1 MDFTLSDEQQMLKDS
16 VEKFVASEYGTSQR
30 EKMVAAPEAFNK
42 THWQT
47 FADLGW
53 LTIPFSEEQG
63 GFGGGI
69 VESATVMESFG
80 KALVLEPFIDT
91 VLLAGQLLARGANTA
106 DHELLLSQ
114 IMSGELQAA
123 FAWQE
128 RQSRFSLNQCSTTAK
143 KQGSQYKLSGSKTLV
158 SNAAANFLV
167 VSART
172 SGRDG
177 DDKGISLF
185 VVNCDDSITT
195 TRIRLM
201 DGRQVLNVKLDEV
214 TVSSEALL
222 GELGEALPL
231 MQSVV
236 DEATIALCAEAV
248 GAMDYLYKA
257 TADYTATR
265 KQFGQAI
272 GKFQALQHR
281 MVDMFMK
288 TEQCRSLLIKA
299 MCAVSDNS
307 EDQQEAVSAVK
318 SMVGRYGRAVAEEAV
333 QIHGGMGV
341 TNEMNIG
348 HYLKRLMMIDA
359 TFGNADFHRRRFCN
373 SRYREQKLDLA
384 IAS

>member
-1 MDFTLSDEQQMLKDS
+1 MDFSLTAEQQMLKDS
-16 VEKFVASEYGTSQR
+16 VEKFVAGEYGATQR
-30 EKMVAAPEAFNK
+30 EKLLGAPEAFSR
-42 THWQT
+42 THWKT
-47 FADLGW
+47 FAELGW

-69 VESATVMESFG
+69 VESATLMETFG
-80 KALVLEPFIDT
+80 KALVLEPFVDT

-114 IMSGELQAA
+114 VMAGEVQGA

-128 RQSRFSLNQCSTTAK
+128 RQSRFHLSHCETTAK
-143 KQGSQYKLSGSKTLV
+143 KQGSSYLLNGTKTLV
-158 SNAAANFLV
+158 SNAEADFV
-167 VSART
+167 IVSART
-172 SGRDG
+172 AGNTEDAN
-177 DDKGISLF
+177 GISLF
-185 VVNCDDSITT
+185 ALKLDDTVKT

-201 DGRQVLNVKLDEV
+201 DGRHAMNIQFDELS
-214 TVSSEALL
+214 TPAASLL
-222 GELGEALPL
+222 GDVGEALPL

-236 DEATIALCAEAV
+236 DEATVALCAEAV

-257 TADYTATR
+257 TAEYTNTR
-265 KQFGQAI
+265 KQFGQPI

-288 TEQCRSLLIKA
+288 TEQCRSLLIRA
-299 MCAVSDNS
+299 MCAVSDGS
-307 EDQQEAVSAVK
+307 DDIPEAVSAVK

-348 HYLKRLMMIDA
+348 HYLKRLMMIDMS
-359 TFGNADFHRRRFCN
+359 FGNADFHRRRFCS
-373 SRYREQKLDLA
+373 SRYREQALDLA
-384 IAS
+384 LAS

>member
-16 VEKFVASEYGTSQR
+16 VDKFVASEYEATQR
-30 EKMVAAPEAFNK
+30 EKMLAAPEAFSK

-69 VESATVMESFG
+69 VESATLMESFG
-80 KALVLEPFIDT
+80 KALVLEPFVDT

-114 IMSGELQAA
+114 IMSGELQGA

-128 RQSRFSLNQCSTTAK
+128 RQSRFNLNYCTSTAK
-143 KQGSQYKLSGSKTLV
+143 KQGSNYVLSGSKVLV
-158 SNAAANFLV
+158 SNAAADFLV

-172 SGRDG
+172 SGRED

-185 VVNCDDSITT
+185 VVNCDDSLAT

-201 DGRQVLNVKLDEV
+201 DGREVLNVDFNGLS
-214 TVSSEALL
+214 VSSDALL
-222 GELGEALPL
+222 GELGEGLPL
-231 MQSVV
+231 MQGVV
-236 DEATIALCAEAV
+236 DEATIAICAEAV

-257 TADYTATR
+257 TAEYTATR
-265 KQFGQAI
+265 KQFGQPI

-299 MCAVSDNS
+299 MCAVSDKS

-373 SRYREQKLDLA
+373 LRYNEQKLDLA

>member
-16 VEKFVASEYGTSQR
+16 VDKFVASEYEATQR
-30 EKMVAAPEAFNK
+30 EKMLAAPEAFSK

-69 VESATVMESFG
+69 VESATLMESFG
-80 KALVLEPFIDT
+80 KALVLEPFVDT

-114 IMSGELQAA
+114 IMSGELQGA

-128 RQSRFSLNQCSTTAK
+128 RQSRFNLNYCTSTAK
-143 KQGSQYKLSGSKTLV
+143 KQGSNYVLSGSKVLV
-158 SNAAANFLV
+158 SNAAADFLV

-172 SGRDG
+172 SGRED

-185 VVNCDDSITT
+185 VVNCDDSLAT

-201 DGRQVLNVKLDEV
+201 DGREVLNVDFNELS
-214 TVSSEALL
+214 VSGDALL
-222 GELGEALPL
+222 GELGEGLPL
-231 MQSVV
+231 MQGVV
-236 DEATIALCAEAV
+236 DEATIAICAEAV

-257 TADYTATR
+257 TAEYTATR
-265 KQFGQAI
+265 KQFGQPI

-299 MCAVSDNS
+299 MCAVSDKS

-373 SRYREQKLDLA
+373 LRYNEQKLDLA

>member
-16 VEKFVASEYGTSQR
+16 VDKFVASEYEATQR
-30 EKMVAAPEAFNK
+30 EKMLAAPEAFSK

-69 VESATVMESFG
+69 VESATLMESFG
-80 KALVLEPFIDT
+80 KALVLEPFVDT

-114 IMSGELQAA
+114 IMSGELQGA

-128 RQSRFSLNQCSTTAK
+128 RQSRFNLNYCTSTAK
-143 KQGSQYKLSGSKTLV
+143 KEGSNYVLSGSKVLV
-158 SNAAANFLV
+158 SNAAADFLI

-172 SGRDG
+172 SGREDE
-177 DDKGISLF
+177 DKGISLF
-185 VVNCDDSITT
+185 VVNCDDSLAT

-201 DGRQVLNVKLDEV
+201 DGREVLNVDFNELS
-214 TVSSEALL
+214 VSGDALL
-222 GELGEALPL
+222 GELGEGLPL
-231 MQSVV
+231 MQGVV
-236 DEATIALCAEAV
+236 DEATIAICAEAV

-257 TADYTATR
+257 TAEYTATR
-265 KQFGQAI
+265 KQFGQPI

-299 MCAVSDNS
+299 MCAVSDKS

-373 SRYREQKLDLA
+373 LRYNEQKLDLA

>member
-16 VEKFVASEYGTSQR
+16 VDKFVASEYEATQR
-30 EKMVAAPEAFNK
+30 EKMLAAPEAFSK

-69 VESATVMESFG
+69 VESATLMESFG
-80 KALVLEPFIDT
+80 KALVLEPFVDT

-114 IMSGELQAA
+114 IMSGELQGA

-128 RQSRFSLNQCSTTAK
+128 RQSRFNLNYCTSTAK
-143 KQGSQYKLSGSKTLV
+143 KQGSNYVLSGSKVLV
-158 SNAAANFLV
+158 SNAAADFLV

-172 SGRDG
+172 SGRED

-185 VVNCDDSITT
+185 VVNCDDSLAT

-201 DGRQVLNVKLDEV
+201 DGREVLNVDFNELS
-214 TVSSEALL
+214 VSSDALL
-222 GELGEALPL
+222 GELGEGLPL
-231 MQSVV
+231 MQGVV
-236 DEATIALCAEAV
+236 DEATIAICAEAV

-257 TADYTATR
+257 TAEYTATR
-265 KQFGQAI
+265 KQFGQPI

-299 MCAVSDNS
+299 MCAVSDKS

-373 SRYREQKLDLA
+373 LRYNEQKLDLA

>member
-1 MDFTLSDEQQMLKDS
+1 MDFSLTAEQQMLKDS
-16 VEKFVASEYGTSQR
+16 VEKFIASEYGSAQR
-30 EKMVAAPEAFNK
+30 EAILSAPEAFSK
-42 THWQT
+42 AHWKT

-69 VESATVMESFG
+69 VESATLVETFG
-80 KALVLEPFIDT
+80 RALVLEPFVDT

-114 IMSGELQAA
+114 LMAGELQGA

-128 RQSRFSLNQCSTTAK
+128 RQSRFHLSHCETIATK
-143 KQGSQYKLSGSKTLV
+143 RGSDYVLSGSKTLV
-158 SNAAANFLV
+158 SNADADFSV

-172 SGRDG
+172 SGNDE
-177 DDKGISLF
+177 DEKGISLF
-185 VVNCDDSITT
+185 VVKPDETVAK

-201 DGRQVLNVKLDEV
+201 DGRHAMNLTFSDTILP
-214 TVSSEALL
+214 SAALL
-222 GELGEALPL
+222 GEAGEALPL
-231 MQSVV
+231 MQVVV
-236 DEATIALCAEAV
+236 DEATVALCAEAV
-248 GAMDYLYKA
+248 GAMEYLYKA
-257 TADYTATR
+257 TAEYANTR
-265 KQFGQAI
+265 KQFGQPI

-288 TEQCRSLLIKA
+288 TEQCRSLLVKA
-299 MCAVSDNS
+299 ICAISDNS
-307 EDQQEAVSAVK
+307 DDVQEAVSAVK

-348 HYLKRLMMIDA
+348 HYLKRLMMIDVS
-359 TFGNADFHRRRFCN
+359 FGNADFHRRRFCA

-384 IAS
+384 LAS

>member
-1 MDFTLSDEQQMLKDS
+1 MDFSLTEEQQMLKDS
-16 VEKFVASEYGTSQR
+16 VEKFIAGEYSISQR
-30 EKMVAAPEAFNK
+30 EKLLAAPEAYSK
-42 THWQT
+42 SHWKT

-69 VESATVMESFG
+69 VESSTLMEAFG
-80 KALVLEPFIDT
+80 SALVLEPFVDT

-114 IMSGELQAA
+114 LMAGEVQGA

-128 RQSRFSLNQCSTTAK
+128 RQSRFHLSHCETTAK
-143 KQGSQYKLSGSKTLV
+143 KQGSNYVLSGDKTLV
-158 SNAAANFLV
+158 SNADADFAI
-167 VSART
+167 VSARIAG
-172 SGRDG
+172 SPEEE
-177 DDKGISLF
+177 KGISLF
-185 VVNCDDSITT
+185 VVTLDDGIERTP
-195 TRIRLM
+195 IRLM
-201 DGRQVLNVKLDEV
+201 DGRHAMNIHFNELTLPA
-214 TVSSEALL
+214 TTLLAEA
-222 GELGEALPL
+222 GEALPL

-236 DEATIALCAEAV
+236 DEATVALCAEAV

-257 TADYTATR
+257 TAEYTNTR
-265 KQFGQAI
+265 KQFGQPI

-288 TEQCRSLLIKA
+288 TEQCRSLLIRA

-307 EDQQEAVSAVK
+307 DDIVEAVSAVK

-348 HYLKRLMMIDA
+348 HYLKRLMMIDVS
-359 TFGNADFHRRRFCN
+359 FGNADFQRRRFCQ
-373 SRYREQKLDLA
+373 SRYREQKLNLA
-384 IAS
+384 LAS

>member
-16 VEKFVASEYGTSQR
+16 VDKFVASEYEATQR
-30 EKMVAAPEAFNK
+30 EKMLAAPEAFSK

-69 VESATVMESFG
+69 VESATLMESFG
-80 KALVLEPFIDT
+80 KALVLEPFVDT

-114 IMSGELQAA
+114 IMSGELQGA

-128 RQSRFSLNQCSTTAK
+128 RQSRFNLNYCTSTAK
-143 KQGSQYKLSGSKTLV
+143 KEGSNYVISGSKVLV
-158 SNAAANFLV
+158 SNAAADFLI

-172 SGRDG
+172 SGREDE
-177 DDKGISLF
+177 DKGISLF
-185 VVNCDDSITT
+185 VVNCDDSLAT

-201 DGRQVLNVKLDEV
+201 DGREVLNVDFNGLS
-214 TVSSEALL
+214 VSSDALL
-222 GELGEALPL
+222 GELGEGLPL
-231 MQSVV
+231 MQGVV
-236 DEATIALCAEAV
+236 DEATIAICAEAV

-257 TADYTATR
+257 TAEYTATR
-265 KQFGQAI
+265 KQFGQPI

-299 MCAVSDNS
+299 MCAVSDKS

-373 SRYREQKLDLA
+373 LRYNEQKLDLA